1 MSRITN
7 FLKLFLPED
16 SEYYNV
22 EKDQNKN
29 FEKIDRKLE
38 EWDTGKEPAITDKKS
53 GFNLEK
59 TSSIENNSNKLFTA
73 AGAYNLNNK
82 KWDIH
87 YGKGS
92 MKGIYDGSVGI
103 YVGASNE
110 INFEAG
116 GDSIIFN
123 YRTKKNGTPI
133 EAFSFWNGR
142 EGSGSASAT
151 IKAGYIYQNGK
162 QVANMDGSQYNSQ
175 QIAGAYSGNGG
186 KQPPSY
192 VQNGK
197 VRFLMSNEIIKE
209 EYNYKDWMYM
219 RTYEGGD
226 VQQTTAFGITKNGPL
241 QAWIMQ
247 SNDNCTGWKKTE
259 QLTRFVGGKFVNG
272 GFHYNGDALYFTRD
286 EGSSYWKIWDNHN
299 FNPDSRVNINSI
311 STSIN
316 DSSKTNVASA
326 YLTNWLYE
334 RKKVKTA
341 WSGKYLSTQG
351 SQSVLCTLPGDW
363 ELCIIQY
370 QWGSTDDLA
379 NHYCTAIITKY
390 MKGISYHAPGSD
402 RWGEARF
409 YINGSNQ
416 FIPEGW
422 HTEGNDCYILRVDY
436 IL

>member
-123 YRTKKNGTPI
+123 YRTKKTELQLRRFRFGMD
-133 EAFSFWNGR
+133 ER
-142 EGSGSASAT
+142 V
-151 IKAGYIYQNGK
+151 
-162 QVANMDGSQYNSQ
+162 QVALQLLSKQDIYIKTVNKL
-175 QIAGAYSGNGG
+175 QIWTGRSIT
-186 KQPPSY
+186 PS
-192 VQNGK
+192 K
-197 VRFLMSNEIIKE
+197 LR
-209 EYNYKDWMYM
+209 
-219 RTYEGGD
+219 
-226 VQQTTAFGITKNGPL
+226 
-241 QAWIMQ
+241 
-247 SNDNCTGWKKTE
+247 
-259 QLTRFVGGKFVNG
+259 
-272 GFHYNGDALYFTRD
+272 AL
-286 EGSSYWKIWDNHN
+286 
-299 FNPDSRVNINSI
+299 
-311 STSIN
+311 
-316 DSSKTNVASA
+316 
-326 YLTNWLYE
+326 
-334 RKKVKTA
+334 
-341 WSGKYLSTQG
+341 TQG
-351 SQSVLCTLPGDW
+351 MGGNSHLRMCKM
-363 ELCIIQY
+363 E
-370 QWGSTDDLA
+370 
-379 NHYCTAIITKY
+379 KY
-390 MKGISYHAPGSD
+390 VS
-402 RWGEARF
+402 
-409 YINGSNQ
+409 
-416 FIPEGW
+416 
-422 HTEGNDCYILRVDY
+422 
-436 IL
+436 